1 VASFPLRLALLGDSI
16 AFGTGALRPADALGP
31 RLTDALTREGFD
43 VDLHVLAVPGAVSA
57 HLGAQVRQ
65 AEPLGADLAVVV
77 IGANDLA
84 RFVPPA
90 EAAADLSVAVTTL
103 RAGGTDVVVV
113 PAPDMS
119 MVPFVPPAFRRVVRA
134 ACAQLQ
140 QMQASGVEAAGGAV
154 ATIAGEVAQA
164 FMADPGLFS
173 ADRFHPSS
181 AGYARIAEALIP
193 AVLDAAR
200 VRRDD
205 AAA

>member
-1 VASFPLRLALLGDSI
+1 
-16 AFGTGALRPADALGP
+16 
-31 RLTDALTREGFD
+31 
-43 VDLHVLAVPGAVSA
+43 
-57 HLGAQVRQ
+57 
-65 AEPLGADLAVVV
+65 
-77 IGANDLA
+77 
-84 RFVPPA
+84 
-90 EAAADLSVAVTTL
+90 
-103 RAGGTDVVVV
+103 
-113 PAPDMS
+113 MS